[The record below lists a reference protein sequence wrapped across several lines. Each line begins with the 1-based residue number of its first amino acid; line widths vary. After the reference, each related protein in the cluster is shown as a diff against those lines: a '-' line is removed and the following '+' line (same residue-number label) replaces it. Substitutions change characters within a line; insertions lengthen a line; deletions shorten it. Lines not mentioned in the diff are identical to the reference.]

1 MKKTLLLLT
10 LALSVVLTS
19 CRVTITPGTVSF
31 DARFGIELSPVIQ
44 VFEPT
49 RGSGASYV
57 VGDSI
62 AFRILTD
69 RSGYITLSAIDP
81 DGDVY
86 VFARNIF
93 VRGGETTTI
102 SGLDSRTIFTL
113 QPPRGLHRV
122 RAAFTPSQTN
132 TATFTYRSVRGDDNW
147 TRIIVSEV
155 RPFEVRDIAE
165 TRFFLE

>member
-1 MKKTLLLLT
+1 MKRPLLLLV
-10 LALSVVLTS
+10 LALSVLLTG

-31 DARFGIELSPVIQ
+31 NARFGIELSPVIQ
-44 VFEPT
+44 LFEPT
-49 RGSGASYV
+49 RGSGATYV

-81 DGDVY
+81 DGTVY

-102 SGLDSRTIFTL
+102 SGVDARTIFTL

-132 TATFTYRSVRGDDNW
+132 TATFSYQSVRGDDNW

-155 RPFEVRDIAE
+155 RPYDVRDIAE

>member
-1 MKKTLLLLT
+1 MKKLFIVLT

-19 CRVTITPGTVSF
+19 CRVTITPGTVSVN
-31 DARFGIELSPVIQ
+31 ARFGIELSPVIQ

-49 RGSGASYV
+49 RGSGANYF
-57 VGDSI
+57 VGDSVS
-62 AFRILTD
+62 FRILTD

-81 DGDVY
+81 DGAVY

-93 VRGGETTTI
+93 VRGGEVTTI
-102 SGLDSRTIFTL
+102 SGVDSRTIFTL

-132 TATFTYRSVRGDDNW
+132 TATFTYQSVRGDDNW

-155 RPFEVRDIAE
+155 RPYDVRDIAE